1 MPFPTAPKRVKRLGV
16 NLPKEACA
24 PKTVKTLTEE
34 TGVYTSKREDTPCS
48 WVGSVNI
55 VEMTTQQAIKTPV
68 SAVDSAADLIQVL
81 SIFLSA

>member
-1 MPFPTAPKRVKRLGV
+1 MLM
-16 NLPKEACA
+16 
-24 PKTVKTLTEE
+24 EE
-34 TGVYTSKREDTPCS
+34 TGVYTRKWEDMPCS

-55 VEMTTQQAIKTPV
+55 VEMTTPQAIKTPV